1 MNIEFIFAYFLT
13 PIAKWHWNKK
23 KWTKHV
29 VLLIWVSADD
39 LALECSLLHAEQI
52 AVWGPNYEIFL
63 SVTLL
68 VNSNL
73 PRQTLFIAK
82 SSQNTFGLRA
92 VHLLFTKPYKMGQ
105 IMWSYV
111 NTHLLKSESQYSWCS
126 NFNIIQTNGKNT
138 QYYTIFVSLPHF
150 ATAVSSN
157 LNSIQHL
164 FVPK

>member
-1 MNIEFIFAYFLT
+1 MWPPASNCCFYSILTGQIMNIEFIFAYFLT

-29 VLLIWVSADD
+29 VLLIWVSSDD

-92 VHLLFTKPYKMGQ
+92 VHLLSITLQNGPNHVVLCQYPSFKEWARLFYDFQP
-105 IMWSYV
+105 
-111 NTHLLKSESQYSWCS
+111 LLMY
-126 NFNIIQTNGKNT
+126 I
-138 QYYTIFVSLPHF
+138 VHF
-150 ATAVSSN
+150 
-157 LNSIQHL
+157 
-164 FVPK
+164 